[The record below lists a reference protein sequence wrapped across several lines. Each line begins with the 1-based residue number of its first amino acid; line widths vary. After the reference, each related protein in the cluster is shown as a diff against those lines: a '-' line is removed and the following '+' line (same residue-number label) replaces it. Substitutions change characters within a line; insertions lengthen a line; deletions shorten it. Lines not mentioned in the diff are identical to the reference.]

1 MADEVIIGNVGGE
14 QGVASEATLAALL
27 RAMEKLGGQQ
37 GKKSSRD
44 KTQELANKAIA
55 AGTTGQEKHTSTIKD
70 NADAVEDATDAT
82 KKFGKSLSNMALAGI
97 GAVMASL
104 GSMTAQVFK
113 GSSNVEDFAKHI
125 PIAGSLFGALGAYLD
140 DSMKSFRKLSM
151 SGASFNNDLTELRR
165 TSADLSLNLDEFTGL
180 VGRNTDKFAA
190 IGGTATQGVQQIAR
204 LNKALGEQ
212 REQLLAMGMS
222 QEDVVES
229 LTNYAY
235 ITRAGSRAQQQS
247 QQQTAEQA
255 LAAASYAKNLST
267 LSKLTGEDVK
277 SMEQK
282 VAAQQLD
289 VAWQMRLARMA
300 PAERDKAQ
308 AALAQALAMGGETGA
323 EYFKQQMMGIGPV
336 TERTALFAA
345 TMGDSARV
353 IGDMTGQVRNTSV
366 SLAQFNSGSID
377 RFADFVQGAANAGQ
391 SLESVLATA
400 SAGMDGP
407 GKEIGRI
414 LLGMGKQY
422 TDYLDQNGRF
432 NREKFVEDARAAAAE
447 TDRRSASVAAMASFD
462 KSLRDLRAALQKAFI
477 DSGILDLAVKGVQ
490 WFANTVSAIATSISS
505 FVEKIKS
512 GDIFGAITALFTGS
526 AATLGLVAAITALF
540 LGKAAI
546 GAMTSAVGG
555 VAGRLAG
562 GLFGGGGGGAATAAG
577 GAMGGVRPSTAGA
590 GFGAAFANISKGIG
604 TGIGEILEGL
614 AKGLAAFAN
623 PRILGGAVILGASIT
638 AIGAGIAGAAWILGK
653 LLPTFAE
660 GLKAFAD
667 IDGSNLIRV
676 GAGIAAVGVALAAMG
691 TGSVIGAVGG
701 VLTNLIEAL
710 PGKSLFDR
718 LKDFSNMD
726 LDSGKVKANAEAVV
740 AYSQAMSELS
750 LGGITVGAIGGLV
763 TAAAEGLAS
772 FFGGSTTVP
781 WDKVQAFQNIDLNAA
796 KIRSNA
802 EAVTA
807 FGQAMSALPA
817 TSSGERTGGLIES
830 VAGFFIGSKSAAMP
844 WDQLVEFGNL
854 RLPTASIKAN
864 AEAMAAFGEA
874 LSKVPEVK
882 KERTGGLMSAVSS
895 FFNGE
900 SVSVLPWAQLETFG
914 NLRLPTASIKANAE
928 AMAAFG
934 EALSKVPEIRSERSG
949 GLMGAI
955 ASFFGGSQIMPWDK
969 VAEFGNARIN
979 GPAVESNARAMT
991 AFGNAIT
998 AFQGGSSSGRFPE
1011 VPTSLVTNLE
1021 RFGRIGSEG
1030 LTATAQ
1036 GLQAIANTQNLT
1048 STLTALNGLD
1058 ASKLLTYN
1066 NALKE
1071 LTRTL
1076 ENLNKELAN
1085 QNRGGMFGSG
1095 DPRTNAGD
1103 ILRNISV
1110 NTSAGAGSTD
1120 QLNSVMTQVLEV
1132 LRQMKDLDDKIEKNT
1147 KNMGGSDISS
1157 RNVTVM

>member
-1 MADEVIIGNVGGE
+1 
-14 QGVASEATLAALL
+14 
-27 RAMEKLGGQQ
+27 
-37 GKKSSRD
+37 
-44 KTQELANKAIA
+44 
-55 AGTTGQEKHTSTIKD
+55 
-70 NADAVEDATDAT
+70 
-82 KKFGKSLSNMALAGI
+82 
-97 GAVMASL
+97 
-104 GSMTAQVFK
+104 
-113 GSSNVEDFAKHI
+113 
-125 PIAGSLFGALGAYLD
+125 
-140 DSMKSFRKLSM
+140 
-151 SGASFNNDLTELRR
+151 
-165 TSADLSLNLDEFTGL
+165 
-180 VGRNTDKFAA
+180 
-190 IGGTATQGVQQIAR
+190 
-204 LNKALGEQ
+204 
-212 REQLLAMGMS
+212 
-222 QEDVVES
+222 
-229 LTNYAY
+229 
-235 ITRAGSRAQQQS
+235 
-247 QQQTAEQA
+247 
-255 LAAASYAKNLST
+255 
-267 LSKLTGEDVK
+267 
-277 SMEQK
+277 
-282 VAAQQLD
+282 
-289 VAWQMRLARMA
+289 
-300 PAERDKAQ
+300 
-308 AALAQALAMGGETGA
+308 
-323 EYFKQQMMGIGPV
+323 
-336 TERTALFAA
+336 
-345 TMGDSARV
+345 MGDSARV

-366 SLAQFNSGSID
+366 SLAQFNSGNID

-407 GKEIGRI
+407 GKEIGKI

-422 TDYLDQNGRF
+422 TDYLDQNGKF
-432 NREKFVEDARAAAAE
+432 NREKFVADAREAAAE
-447 TDRRSASVAAMASFD
+447 TDRKSASVAAMASFD

-562 GLFGGGGGGAATAAG
+562 GLFGGGGGGAAKAAG
-577 GAMGGVRPSTAGA
+577 GAMGGVQPSTAGA
-590 GFGAAFANISKGIG
+590 GFGAAIGNISKGIG
-604 TGIGEILEGL
+604 TGIGAVLEGL

-623 PRILGGAVILGASIT
+623 PAIIVGAGVLGASIT
-638 AIGAGIAGAAWILGK
+638 LIGAGIAGAAWILGK
-653 LLPTFAE
+653 ALPTFAE
-660 GLKAFAD
+660 GMKAFAD
-667 IDGSNLIRV
+667 IDGANLIRV

-691 TGSVIGAVGG
+691 TGSLIGAVGG

-710 PGKSLFDR
+710 PGKSLLDR
-718 LKDFSNMD
+718 LKVFQSMD

-740 AYSQAMSELS
+740 AYSQAMSA
-750 LGGITVGAIGGLV
+750 LGSGGAIGAIGGLV
-763 TAAAEGLAS
+763 TAAAEGLTS

-817 TSSGERTGGLIES
+817 SSSGERTGGLIES
-830 VAGFFIGSKSAAMP
+830 VAGFFLGAKNTAMP
-844 WDQLVEFGNL
+844 WDQLVAFGNL

-882 KERTGGLMSAVSS
+882 KERTGGLMGAVDK

-934 EALSKVPEIRSERSG
+934 EALSKVPEVRSERTG

-955 ASFFGGSQIMPWDK
+955 ASFFGGSQVMPWDK

-979 GPAVESNARAMT
+979 ATAVESNAKAMT

-998 AFQGGSSSGRFPE
+998 AFQGGSSSSKFPE
-1011 VPTSLVTNLE
+1011 IPTSLVTNLE
-1021 RFGRIGSEG
+1021 RLGKIGGEG
-1030 LTATAQ
+1030 LTSTAQ

-1048 STLTALNGLD
+1048 STLTALNTLD
-1058 ASKLLTYN
+1058 TSKLLTYN
-1066 NALKE
+1066 SALKE
-1071 LTRTL
+1071 LTKTL
-1076 ENLNKELAN
+1076 AKLNEELAN
-1085 QNRGGMFGSG
+1085 ENKGGFFGGGAS
-1095 DPRTNAGD
+1095 RANAGD
-1103 ILRNISV
+1103 ALKAISV

-1120 QLNSVMTQVLEV
+1120 QLNSIMTQVLEV